1 MKSTV
6 PLQTELGQQY
16 ESGSEVQLSGGKVV
30 PSKDVVSDNIKAQG
44 KALMSVGQIINK
56 LEDGVFHSNLF
67 FNYNDS
73 EKIVDARTSDAVAL
87 AIRFDAPMGQSSTG
101 NNGSIHH
108 NVIWNASGGIMAK
121 GDYHDISNNTVFDV
135 SAFAL

>member
-16 ESGSEVQLSGGKVV
+16 ESGSEVQLSGGRVV

-56 LEDGVFHSNLF
+56 LDDERNDAEAREL
-67 FNYNDS
+67 YN
-73 EKIVDARTSDAVAL
+73 EYYGQVEARTNQFL
-87 AIRFDAPMGQSSTG
+87 TLIKKK
-101 NNGSIHH
+101 I
-108 NVIWNASGGIMAK
+108 
-121 GDYHDISNNTVFDV
+121 
-135 SAFAL
+135 